1 MELFKTEQIL
11 WEKTY
16 SKSLLLEIKLKP
28 WPQKVT
34 EVVPRVVAL
43 RHEWQDNSV
52 VAVADLCVEVYF
64 SDYNAAINFTQ
75 HEKRVTEVF
84 LPEKVAEGMAIYASC
99 DLHMQ
104 DMSLSGDTL
113 TVNLRMDF
121 KLEGVIDREMS
132 RIPAGAMATQKITAF
147 QSFGSKTWMGT
158 SHGIFQKADLRHILA
173 IKPHVEELDDKLFHG
188 LVLIEGS
195 ILLDI
200 FYSDIDGLE
209 KYDRFSIPFRESAE
223 CETAVPQRQAK
234 ADLAFTGVK
243 HRTKST
249 GECEIIVAYRL
260 EVKIL
265 EKKERAVLV
274 ELEEPGYEILKKE
287 LVLNQNVCEGTITLM
302 LEENFGLPYPVK
314 NIADIYGRIDSL
326 TCHPLEKGFTA
337 EGVLGIELY
346 FICEE
351 QHERCK
357 YLEMKFR
364 KSQLLNDMTGEE
376 KYELSGRVLHIS
388 AYPQGKEI
396 KIKAL
401 LEINYNGIARQ
412 QLQAITDVIPG
423 EGVHKELF
431 HIESC
436 IEEKSMAFVEKF
448 EINTDFPISHVE
460 SVKGEVAS
468 IQVTVM
474 DSKVLI
480 QCNISVHVFYAGPD
494 GVLRSKKALFPFGV
508 FEDLKEGGPE
518 MQVKVISRISEVKT
532 ELVALQRLRIIFM
545 LNFDLLA
552 TREEDIYLVTQVP
565 KENGKMRQV
574 FYEDHKF
581 NLNFVLP
588 LTSPLL
594 MVKELEAVPRK
605 AWMEKSSSGFWAVGE
620 LSVSCSYVGK
630 NHLIHQD
637 FERLD
642 FRFKIPDKE
651 EIAPNN
657 FSVHAKARKIVSN
670 PESDMVEVD
679 LEVEIRTFHFAKI

>member
-1 MELFKTEQIL
+1 
-11 WEKTY
+11 
-16 SKSLLLEIKLKP
+16 
-28 WPQKVT
+28 
-34 EVVPRVVAL
+34 PRVVAL

-121 KLEGVIDREMS
+121 KLEGV
-132 RIPAGAMATQKITAF
+132 
-147 QSFGSKTWMGT
+147 
-158 SHGIFQKADLRHILA
+158 
-173 IKPHVEELDDKLFHG
+173 
-188 LVLIEGS
+188 
-195 ILLDI
+195 
-200 FYSDIDGLE
+200 
-209 KYDRFSIPFRESAE
+209 
-223 CETAVPQRQAK
+223 
-234 ADLAFTGVK
+234 
-243 HRTKST
+243 
-249 GECEIIVAYRL
+249 
-260 EVKIL
+260 
-265 EKKERAVLV
+265 
-274 ELEEPGYEILKKE
+274 
-287 LVLNQNVCEGTITLM
+287 
-302 LEENFGLPYPVK
+302 
-314 NIADIYGRIDSL
+314 
-326 TCHPLEKGFTA
+326 
-337 EGVLGIELY
+337 
-346 FICEE
+346 
-351 QHERCK
+351 
-357 YLEMKFR
+357 
-364 KSQLLNDMTGEE
+364 
-376 KYELSGRVLHIS
+376 
-388 AYPQGKEI
+388 
-396 KIKAL
+396 
-401 LEINYNGIARQ
+401 
-412 QLQAITDVIPG
+412 ITDVIPG